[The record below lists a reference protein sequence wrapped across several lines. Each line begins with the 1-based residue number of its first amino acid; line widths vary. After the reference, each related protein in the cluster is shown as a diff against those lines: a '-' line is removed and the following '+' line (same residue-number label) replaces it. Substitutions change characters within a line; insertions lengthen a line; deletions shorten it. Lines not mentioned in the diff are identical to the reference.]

1 MCVGKRSRSKWT
13 EKEGGEDHQHNAC
26 NSPRAEQSQQNRAET
41 NVLSA
46 SVHKG

>member
-1 MCVGKRSRSKWT
+1 MDG
-13 EKEGGEDHQHNAC
+13 EGGRGRPSKHNAC